1 MSSSSATRVRVDYH
15 QFLVLDEDGPV
26 VDTDEVDASITGLV
40 AVCDGQVEI
49 LTGIHSGSVHVT
61 VSSHHH
67 PPTHD
72 PGPWEEISELS
83 FPSPS
88 GTLAVAALMHDLDEE
103 LPPLTTAGPG
113 TYRLRV
119 HVRGRDTAVDLTP
132 DDVTEHYLIQC
143 WPAEPTPPTIVRTG
157 DTYGAHQRTRPLPD
171 TTTTLGTPRGQ
182 DAQER
187 ENLRRS
193 WQNDA

>member
-1 MSSSSATRVRVDYH
+1 MDVSV
-15 QFLVLDEDGPV
+15 
-26 VDTDEVDASITGLV
+26 TGLA

-67 PPTHD
+67 PPARD

-88 GTLAVAALMHDLDEE
+88 GTLVVAALMHDLDEE

-113 TYRLRV
+113 TYRLRIHTV
-119 HVRGRDTAVDLTP
+119 VSGAVSVDWAEHGRALPTRDCSADLL
-132 DDVTEHYLIQC
+132 DD
-143 WPAEPTPPTIVRTG
+143 
-157 DTYGAHQRTRPLPD
+157 HQSITRE
-171 TTTTLGTPRGQ
+171 GTPIAFHPRPIH
-182 DAQER
+182 
-187 ENLRRS
+187 RS
-193 WQNDA
+193 